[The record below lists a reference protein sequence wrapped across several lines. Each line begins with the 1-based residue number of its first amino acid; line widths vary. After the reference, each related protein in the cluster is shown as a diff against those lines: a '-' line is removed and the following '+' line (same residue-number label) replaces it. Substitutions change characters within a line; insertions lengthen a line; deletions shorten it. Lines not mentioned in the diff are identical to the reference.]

1 MMILRTTLCAFLIA
15 FLAGCAAQP
24 ETHYYDLVSQ
34 SEASDA
40 RLAESVTLGIG
51 PISLP
56 QMLDRPNIVVRKG
69 GTNVEVANFH
79 IWAGELEPV
88 VTRVLTENIS
98 LQLKH
103 DAVWPSPWDNRFRP
117 EYQVRI
123 FVDRFSG
130 ELKGPVMLSLSW
142 TLLADYGQRVV
153 TTQRYRSERQSDG
166 SYQAYVQ
173 ALNGLLEGF
182 SGELASELA
191 QRIPQK

>member
-1 MMILRTTLCAFLIA
+1 MRIIRTALCTFLVAFLV
-15 FLAGCAAQP
+15 GCAAQP
-24 ETHYYDLVSQ
+24 ETHYYDLVSK
-34 SEASDA
+34 SKASDA
-40 RLAESVTLGIG
+40 RLAESASLGIG
-51 PISLP
+51 PVSLP

-69 GTNVEVANFH
+69 GTKVEVANFH

-88 VTRVLTENIS
+88 VTRVLAENVS

-153 TTQRYRSERQSDG
+153 TTQRYRSELQSDG

>member
-1 MMILRTTLCAFLIA
+1 MILRTALCAVLVA
-15 FLAGCAAQP
+15 FLVGCAAQP
-24 ETHYYDLVSQ
+24 ATHYYDLVSQ
-34 SEASDA
+34 SEGSDA

-56 QMLDRPNIVVRKG
+56 QILDRPNVVTRQG
-69 GTNVEVANFH
+69 GTKVEVANFH

-88 VTRVLTENIS
+88 FTRVLAENVS
-98 LQLKH
+98 RQLKH

-130 ELKGPVMLSLSW
+130 ELKGPVALSLSW

-153 TTQRYRSERQSDG
+153 TTQRYRSVRNSEG
-166 SYQAYVQ
+166 GYQAYVQ
-173 ALNGLLEGF
+173 ALNGLLEAF
-182 SGELASELA
+182 SRELASELA
-191 QRIPQK
+191 QQIPVK

>member
-1 MMILRTTLCAFLIA
+1 MRILRTTLCALLVA
-15 FLAGCAAQP
+15 LLVGCAAQP

-40 RLAESVTLGIG
+40 RLAETVTLGVG
-51 PISLP
+51 PVSLP

-69 GTNVEVANFH
+69 GTKVDVANFH

-88 VTRVLTENIS
+88 FTRILAENVS

-166 SYQAYVQ
+166 SYQSYVQ